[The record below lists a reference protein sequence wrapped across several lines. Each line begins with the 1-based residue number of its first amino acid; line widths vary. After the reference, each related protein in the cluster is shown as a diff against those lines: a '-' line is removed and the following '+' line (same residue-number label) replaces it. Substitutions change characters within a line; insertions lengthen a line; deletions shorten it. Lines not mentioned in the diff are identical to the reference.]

1 MRVPAW
7 KPLVAAS
14 VLALGQAVVAT
25 GPAAAVTPPLT
36 ITADM
41 PTAVPAGHNWAFN
54 DFFPRGLRVAQG
66 ATIQFAIMGFH
77 TATLLPAGM
86 TASQDIKAS
95 GVAQADTDD
104 TTRNPGGQSHTI
116 LNLAGLMPIPGNCGA
131 PASPCTFDG
140 TSVVSDSP
148 LGPPAPFAVTI
159 TAAPGVYT
167 FHCRVHPGM
176 TGALTVVPAS
186 WSSTSQEDLTERVQ
200 AQIKADV
207 RGGFAAE
214 EANEHATVTRN
225 ADGTH
230 TWWLHA
236 GASGADGHTAVLEFL
251 PRQISIHKGDQV
263 AWASLQP
270 NEPHT
275 VTFPTDLFTD
285 QVPMCETGSGDVP
298 ATPNNPNP
306 QGPMDFSCPGPTPP
320 SEVELAPGN
329 GVRHITSPSTI
340 SDSGLLASDRE
351 ETALGLPHT
360 AARWWWSV
368 SFAGAAKGAYSYVCQ
383 IHGAAMSGAITV
395 N

>member
-1 MRVPAW
+1 
-7 KPLVAAS
+7 
-14 VLALGQAVVAT
+14 
-25 GPAAAVTPPLT
+25 
-36 ITADM
+36 
-41 PTAVPAGHNWAFN
+41 
-54 DFFPRGLRVAQG
+54 
-66 ATIQFAIMGFH
+66 IQFAIMGFH

-86 TASQDIKAS
+86 TAAQDMKAN
-95 GVAQADTDD
+95 GIAKADTDD
-104 TTRNPGGQSHTI
+104 TTRNPGGQTHTMLNI
-116 LNLAGLMPIPGNCGA
+116 LGALPIPMGCGFA
-131 PASPCTFDG
+131 PAGPCTFDG

-167 FHCRVHPGM
+167 FHCRIHPGM

-225 ADGTH
+225 EDGTR
-230 TWWLHA
+230 TWWLQA
-236 GASGADGHTAVLEFL
+236 GVSGADGHTAVLEFL
-251 PRQISIHKGDQV
+251 PRAIKIHKGDQV
-263 AWASLQP
+263 AWKSLMP

-285 QVPMCETGSGDVP
+285 QVPMCETGSGDAL
-298 ATPNNPNP
+298 ATPNHQPP
-306 QGPMDFSCPGPTPP
+306 QGPTDFSCTGPVRPAD
-320 SEVELAPGN
+320 EIEFAPGN
-329 GVRHITSPSTI
+329 GVHNVTSPATI

-351 ETALGLPHT
+351 ETAFGLPHT

-368 SFAGAAKGAYSYVCQ
+368 SFGAATKGTYTYVCQ